1 MPEYE
6 FLKVAR
12 DGPVAVCTIVNPPQN
27 LMNGRMVQ
35 EFLRLAD
42 EVEADEAVRV
52 LVLTGGVEG
61 IFITHFDV
69 SELVAGSAQ
78 LQQVES
84 FRPDELHAT
93 HQAFNRFQSLP
104 KPVIAALNGVAT
116 GGGWELALA
125 CDFRFMARVGFVG
138 LPEVL
143 VGILPGAGGTQRMAR
158 LLGTAKALEM
168 ILLGRLVTAD
178 EAEPMGLIHKAF
190 DPQDLM
196 TGVMAFA
203 RTLAERPPVSVAQ
216 IKKCIHQ
223 GAELP
228 LLEGLKLEQDCFYET
243 MRSEDALRLMK
254 DYVEGR
260 LQPLQ
265 GQGGTA

>member
-1 MPEYE
+1 MPDYEY
-6 FLKVAR
+6 LKVAR

-35 EFLRLAD
+35 EFLELAD
-42 EVEADEAVRV
+42 EVEADDAVRV

-69 SELVAGSAQ
+69 SELVAVSAQ
-78 LQQVES
+78 LQPLES
-84 FRPDELHAT
+84 FRPEELHAS
-93 HQAFNRFQSLP
+93 HQFQNKLESMP
-104 KPVIAALNGVAT
+104 KPVIAAINGIAT
-116 GGGWELALA
+116 GGGCELALA
-125 CDFRFMARVGFVG
+125 CDFRFMARVGFIG

-143 VGILPGAGGTQRMAR
+143 VGILPGGGGTQRMAR

-168 ILLGRLVTAD
+168 ILLGRLVSAD
-178 EAEPMGLIHKAF
+178 EAEAIGLIHKAF

-196 TGVMAFA
+196 TSVMAFA

-216 IKKCIHQ
+216 VKKCIHEGVQ
-223 GAELP
+223 LP
-228 LLEGLKLEQDCFYET
+228 LLQALKLEQDCFWET
-243 MRSEDALRLMK
+243 MRSPDALRLMT

-260 LQPLQ
+260 LQILEQ
-265 GQGGTA
+265 LGGMP